1 MLIFEKNNKLYISFN
16 NKVDEPNL
24 EVNEEGVTVLNEN
37 EDSPLFSEPLPVS
50 TEISGPVDGS
60 GSVNDA

>member
-24 EVNEEGVTVLNEN
+24 EVNEEGVTVLSEDEN
-37 EDSPLFSEPLPVS
+37 QDLKPA
-50 TEISGPVDGS
+50 PVD
-60 GSVNDA
+60 DATAIENPPLAENP

>member
-24 EVNEEGVTVLNEN
+24 EVNEEGVTVLSEDEN
-37 EDSPLFSEPLPVS
+37 QDLKPE
-50 TEISGPVDGS
+50 PVDDS
-60 GSVNDA
+60 MVMENPPLVENP

>member
-24 EVNEEGVTVLNEN
+24 EVNEEGVTVLSEDEN
-37 EDSPLFSEPLPVS
+37 QDLKPAQEPIDLVENVPLVENP
-50 TEISGPVDGS
+50 
-60 GSVNDA
+60 

>member
-24 EVNEEGVTVLNEN
+24 EFDEEGVHVLEKDI
-37 EDSPLFSEPLPVS
+37 EGLPPAPAF
-50 TEISGPVDGS
+50 GDGKWCGGAS
-60 GSVNDA
+60 